1 MDHSGHDRFCLRRE
15 SVAGTAGSIVRW
27 TGDYSAG
34 SAVLPLLA
42 QTGAP
47 SFHGEGSN
55 VIETHVSQIRVLG
68 SFTDY
73 SEPFAVRAYSALAVR
88 SLSGFTLPAL
98 SGLL

>member
-1 MDHSGHDRFCLRRE
+1 MDTGPVRCRGVRDCRE

-47 SFHGEGSN
+47 SFHDEGSN
-55 VIETHVSQIRVLG
+55 VIETHEHTG
-68 SFTDY
+68 DFK
-73 SEPFAVRAYSALAVR
+73 EW
-88 SLSGFTLPAL
+88 
-98 SGLL
+98 

>member
-1 MDHSGHDRFCLRRE
+1 MDTGTLRCRGVRDCCE

-47 SFHGEGSN
+47 TSHDEGSN
-55 VIETHVSQIRVLG
+55 VIETREHKGEFQ
-68 SFTDY
+68 
-73 SEPFAVRAYSALAVR
+73 EP
-88 SLSGFTLPAL
+88 
-98 SGLL
+98 